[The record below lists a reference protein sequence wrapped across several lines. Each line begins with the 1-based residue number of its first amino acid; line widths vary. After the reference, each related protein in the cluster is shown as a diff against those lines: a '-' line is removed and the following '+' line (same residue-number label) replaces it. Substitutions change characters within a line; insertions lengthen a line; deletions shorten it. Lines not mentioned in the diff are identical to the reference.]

1 MHTSRTK
8 DGLFVSQG
16 QFMGK
21 PLVAV
26 DSDRGKSIN
35 EYFDKLRDAAQ
46 EHYSNIYALEA
57 REKNNG

>member
-1 MHTSRTK
+1 MHTYRNK

-26 DSDRGKSIN
+26 DSDRGKSRN
-35 EYFDKLRDAAQ
+35 KYYDALRDASL